1 LKIETSTIEYYFY
14 FHFRLNSSFSNDQK
28 CFQPLTELKNLVLVS
43 EKVPSES
50 SKLSESVLRDGG
62 ACLAIT
68 EHVQA
73 HIQCHTQA
81 IEWIGTLSK
90 DVFN

>member
-1 LKIETSTIEYYFY
+1 V
-14 FHFRLNSSFSNDQK
+14 FSA
-28 CFQPLTELKNLVLVS
+28 LTEVKNLVLVS
-43 EKVPSES
+43 GTVLAKAQNS
-50 SKLSESVLRDGG
+50 SESVLRDGG

-73 HIQCHTQA
+73 HIQSPRQA
-81 IEWIGTLSK
+81 IEWSRTLSK